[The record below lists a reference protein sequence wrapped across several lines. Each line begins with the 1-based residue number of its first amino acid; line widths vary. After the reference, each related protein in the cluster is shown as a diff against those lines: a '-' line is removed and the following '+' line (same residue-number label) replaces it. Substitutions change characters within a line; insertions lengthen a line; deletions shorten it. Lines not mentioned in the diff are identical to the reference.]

1 MTAILGIAA
10 AIGIVLDA
18 AISAGLLWALTRAAA
33 LQVDEDLEGV

>member
-1 MTAILGIAA
+1 MSLGIAA

-33 LQVDEDLEGV
+33 VQDRTGQAAGR